1 MKVHN
6 SSTHLVKGCNLYCSR
21 WLTHSISPKW
31 FHTAIFFLNYCL
43 VLGNAVSD
51 WWADSFS
58 LALWRPQNSQTPPS
72 FPRLSS
78 FMALKGV
85 SHFAKLSKTSKDRFK
100 RVLLQQVSLTLQWV
114 KHTSQFTVCWHLSSP
129 SSSLSVEQEY
139 QYGAFIQKQPSIIT
153 IYIMLTHSF
162 IFASVKKYIKQKQTV
177 HLLSCTMCV
186 CVRAR
191 VHISFITFKHNRA
204 WADFQIS
211 RIMEGRS

>member
-1 MKVHN
+1 
-6 SSTHLVKGCNLYCSR
+6 
-21 WLTHSISPKW
+21 
-31 FHTAIFFLNYCL
+31 
-43 VLGNAVSD
+43 
-51 WWADSFS
+51 
-58 LALWRPQNSQTPPS
+58 
-72 FPRLSS
+72 
-78 FMALKGV
+78 MALTGV

-153 IYIMLTHSF
+153 VYIMLTHSF

-177 HLLSCTMCV
+177 HLLSCTMLSPPWSQYMCV
-186 CVRAR
+186 CVCVCAHAR